1 MDSQEITLAIDAM
14 GGDHAPQAVVKGAA
28 IALRLDADLRLIL
41 VGDAGK
47 LRPLLA
53 HEGIGD
59 RTRIVHTDAVVASE
73 EIPSQALR
81 SGKNSSMRLALD
93 LVKSGEA
100 SAIVSAG
107 NSGALMV
114 KALMV
119 LRQIEGIERPALAA
133 WLPTRQEPCCMLDL
147 GANID
152 CDATNLVQF
161 AAMGEAFYRVLQD
174 VASPRIGLLNVGI
187 EAQKGSAS
195 IREAAAILSDA
206 QLKMNYIG
214 FIEGDAIPEGAV
226 NVVVSDGFSGNVAL
240 KTAEGTSRFI
250 GSLIRD
256 AFGASLSARLGYV
269 LARRSF
275 RKLRDTMNPQ
285 HYNGAVL
292 LGLNGIV
299 VKSHGSANHEGF
311 ASAIKVASDL
321 HRRGFIN
328 DLKAGLSRSMAAI
341 EAAQATAQKGQ
352 EKEK

>member
-1 MDSQEITLAIDAM
+1 MEEKAIKKNLILESARTLNSQEITLTIDAM
-14 GGDHAPQAVVKGAA
+14 GGDHAPHAVVKGAA
-28 IALRLDADLRLIL
+28 IAMRLDADLRLIL

-53 HEGIGD
+53 SEGIGD
-59 RTRIVHTDAVVASE
+59 RASIVHTDAVVASE

-119 LRQIEGIERPALAA
+119 LRQIKGIERPALAA
-133 WLPTRQEPCCMLDL
+133 WLPTRQGACCMLDL

-161 AAMGEAFYRVLQD
+161 AAMGEAFYRVLQGE
-174 VASPRIGLLNVGI
+174 ASPRIGLLNVGI
-187 EAQKGSAS
+187 EAQKGGVD
-195 IREAAAILSDA
+195 IREAAAILSDQ
-206 QLKMNYIG
+206 QLKMNYVG
-214 FIEGDAIPEGAV
+214 FVEGDAIPEGDV
-226 NVVVSDGFSGNVAL
+226 HVVVSDGFSGNVAL

-250 GSLIRD
+250 GTLIRD
-256 AFGASLSARLGYV
+256 SFAASLSSRLGYV

-275 RKLRDTMNPQ
+275 KKLRDTMNP
-285 HYNGAVL
+285 N
-292 LGLNGIV
+292 
-299 VKSHGSANHEGF
+299 
-311 ASAIKVASDL
+311 AIMV
-321 HRRGFIN
+321 RCCWG
-328 DLKAGLSRSMAAI
+328 
-341 EAAQATAQKGQ
+341 
-352 EKEK
+352 